1 MKVRCMSRLDE
12 QTLRWIDEHFVL
24 TQGHDA
30 QVIIGNPDPDTLA
43 DYPHLELLQLESAG
57 YEQYDVEKLNQEK
70 IRLCNASGCFGDM
83 ISEYV
88 IGQLIAMYQHFPQY
102 VRQQQRHVW
111 QRAGRV
117 RMISGS
123 TVVIIGMGNLG
134 SSLAYR
140 LHLLGAQV
148 IGVRRQAQIT
158 LPGVERMIELKHLSE
173 VLPCADAVILCLPAN
188 SGTQAFFTHREFALM
203 KQDAVFVNVGRGS
216 LVNDRDILQALDEGQ
231 IGGAILDVT
240 QEEPLPA
247 DDPLWDHE
255 QVIITPHAAG
265 TFANDACWKQFG
277 EIVVENL
284 RRFHEGK
291 PLINERRH

>member
-1 MKVRCMSRLDE
+1 MKVRCISKLDE
-12 QTLRWIDEHFVL
+12 QTLCSIKARYEL
-24 TQGHDA
+24 TDGYDA
-30 QVIIGNPDPDTLA
+30 QVIIGNPDPKTLS

-57 YEQYDVEKLNQEK
+57 YDQYDVEKLNQEK

-102 VRQQQRHVW
+102 VHQQQRHVW

-148 IGVRRQAQIT
+148 IGVRRRAEIS

-173 VLPCADAVILCLPAN
+173 VLPCADAVILCLPSN
-188 SGTQAFFTHREFALM
+188 KETEGFFTHRDFVLM
-203 KQDAVFVNVGRGS
+203 KQDAVFVNVGRGT
-216 LVNDRDILQALDEGQ
+216 LVRNQDILQALDEGQ
-231 IGGAILDVT
+231 IGGAILDVAE
-240 QEEPLPA
+240 EEPLPEN
-247 DDPLWDHE
+247 DPLWDHDN
-255 QVIITPHAAG
+255 VIITPHAAG
-265 TFANDACWKQFG
+265 TFASDASWKQFG
-277 EIVVENL
+277 EIVMENL
-284 RRFHEGK
+284 SRYHEGK

>member
-1 MKVRCMSRLDE
+1 MSRLDE

-111 QRAGRV
+111 QRAGSV

-140 LHLLGAQV
+140 LHLLGAD
-148 IGVRRQAQIT
+148 VRRRSRCRAW
-158 LPGVERMIELKHLSE
+158 S
-173 VLPCADAVILCLPAN
+173 A
-188 SGTQAFFTHREFALM
+188 
-203 KQDAVFVNVGRGS
+203 
-216 LVNDRDILQALDEGQ
+216 
-231 IGGAILDVT
+231 
-240 QEEPLPA
+240 
-247 DDPLWDHE
+247 
-255 QVIITPHAAG
+255 
-265 TFANDACWKQFG
+265 
-277 EIVVENL
+277 
-284 RRFHEGK
+284 
-291 PLINERRH
+291 

>member
-57 YEQYDVEKLNQEK
+57 DGQYDVEKLTQEK

-158 LPGVERMIELKHLSE
+158 LPGVERMI
-173 VLPCADAVILCLPAN
+173 
-188 SGTQAFFTHREFALM
+188 
-203 KQDAVFVNVGRGS
+203 
-216 LVNDRDILQALDEGQ
+216 
-231 IGGAILDVT
+231 
-240 QEEPLPA
+240 
-247 DDPLWDHE
+247 
-255 QVIITPHAAG
+255 
-265 TFANDACWKQFG
+265 
-277 EIVVENL
+277 
-284 RRFHEGK
+284 
-291 PLINERRH
+291 

>member
-43 DYPHLELLQLESAG
+43 DYP
-57 YEQYDVEKLNQEK
+57 QEK

-102 VRQQQRHVW
+102 VRQQQRHIW
-111 QRAGRV
+111 QRAGSV

-158 LPGVERMIELKHLSE
+158 LPGVERRPAWGASALSS
-173 VLPCADAVILCLPAN
+173 CR
-188 SGTQAFFTHREFALM
+188 GTRAGSRE
-203 KQDAVFVNVGRGS
+203 
-216 LVNDRDILQALDEGQ
+216 
-231 IGGAILDVT
+231 
-240 QEEPLPA
+240 
-247 DDPLWDHE
+247 
-255 QVIITPHAAG
+255 
-265 TFANDACWKQFG
+265 
-277 EIVVENL
+277 
-284 RRFHEGK
+284 
-291 PLINERRH
+291 

>member
-1 MKVRCMSRLDE
+1 
-12 QTLRWIDEHFVL
+12 
-24 TQGHDA
+24 
-30 QVIIGNPDPDTLA
+30 
-43 DYPHLELLQLESAG
+43 
-57 YEQYDVEKLNQEK
+57 
-70 IRLCNASGCFGDM
+70 
-83 ISEYV
+83 
-88 IGQLIAMYQHFPQY
+88 
-102 VRQQQRHVW
+102 
-111 QRAGRV
+111 
-117 RMISGS
+117 
-123 TVVIIGMGNLG
+123 MGNLG

-188 SGTQAFFTHREFALM
+188 SETQGFFTHREFALM